1 MEVGLTKDQIDQVS
15 EIYENENLLGE
26 RCPICLEEFIIKSV
40 VENVNENI
48 DIDIEKD
55 DQENQDQRDTN
66 KRRLKCGHIF
76 CDVCIITWL
85 NKHKKCPYCQIDL
98 EDKFLIKN

>member
-1 MEVGLTKDQIDQVS
+1 M
-15 EIYENENLLGE
+15 
-26 RCPICLEEFIIKSV
+26 
-40 VENVNENI
+40 NENI